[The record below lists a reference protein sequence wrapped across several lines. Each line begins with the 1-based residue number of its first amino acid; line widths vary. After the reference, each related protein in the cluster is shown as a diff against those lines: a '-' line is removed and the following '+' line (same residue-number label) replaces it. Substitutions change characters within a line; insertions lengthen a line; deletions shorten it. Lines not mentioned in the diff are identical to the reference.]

1 MLTGEAL
8 GQSLYMRLRVGYERQ
23 IGRWKFGGKGVE
35 GRQTVNE
42 QQVGKH
48 IGEIVPKAGLQAER
62 AVKTEAELWCRADS
76 EGRFAGCMGNPQA

>member
-1 MLTGEAL
+1 M
-8 GQSLYMRLRVGYERQ
+8 
-23 IGRWKFGGKGVE
+23 E

-48 IGEIVPKAGLQAER
+48 IGEIVPKVGLQAER